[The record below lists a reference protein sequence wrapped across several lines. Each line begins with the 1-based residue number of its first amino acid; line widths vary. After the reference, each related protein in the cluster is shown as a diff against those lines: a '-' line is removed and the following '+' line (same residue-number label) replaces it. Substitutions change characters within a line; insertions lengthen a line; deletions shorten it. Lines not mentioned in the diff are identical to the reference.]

1 MTKSAILVDE
11 MNVIGQLHRIGIEG
25 IQPWSAFYKGIQD
38 LIGFPTENHFYCS
51 NVPELMNTRFQRRGR
66 FFHALRRDG
75 IEVHEGFSV
84 LDSRE
89 KLVEKGVDVML
100 GMDISLFALD
110 GVKDIIVCSG
120 DSDLVP
126 AIERAKFYGS
136 RIHVVVS
143 KNIPAAHIIDAA
155 DVIIRLED
163 VLKYIP
169 SHNIVKS
176 SIKKQNF
183 IKEGA

>member
-1 MTKSAILVDE
+1 MTNSAILVDE

-25 IQPWSAFYKGIQD
+25 IQPWSAFYKAIQD
-38 LIGFPTENHFYCS
+38 FIGFPTENHFYCS
-51 NVPELMNTRFQRRGR
+51 NVPELMNTRYQKRGR
-66 FFHALRRDG
+66 FFRALERDG
-75 IEVHEGFSV
+75 ILVHEGFSV
-84 LDSRE
+84 LDSKE

-136 RIHVVVS
+136 RVHVVVS
-143 KNIPAAHIIDAA
+143 KNIPATRIIDAA

-169 SHNIVKS
+169 LHSIVKS

>member
-51 NVPELMNTRFQRRGR
+51 NVPEHMNTRFQRRGR
-66 FFHALRRDG
+66 FFHALKRDG

-84 LDSRE
+84 LDSQE

-169 SHNIVKS
+169 SHSIVKS
-176 SIKKQNF
+176 SIRKQNF